1 VSAGR
6 TLSDEAIRDLGREA
20 VYGDVYASARHE
32 RPVAVIFGGQPGAGK
47 SVAADDVADAL
58 VSKGGSVRI
67 DADAMRSLLPYAESA
82 QRGGEGFAQVTQV
95 DAGRMAQAAREFA
108 ISQRRNIIEEG
119 TLRDPDSAMRLATK
133 FREQGYRVE
142 LHVMAVNEQV
152 SFMRA
157 VSRHELAVEGGTAA
171 RWVDKAWHDEAVRGV
186 VRSVKGV
193 EDAGL
198 ADRIV
203 VYDRFGEATTDA
215 GSGRGRVGAAD
226 ELTRVAA
233 QLTGYE
239 RIKVAEGWD
248 TIGEAMVRRHAPAAE
263 VDRIAL
269 ARDRAHYLLRASKQA
284 SEAYDYENPAET
296 HTSKESAARYA
307 RALTDAFR
315 ENRLDRAAQLPEL
328 VAAFAARAAAI
339 KYAEVNTSVP
349 RLPFVEQV
357 SRKIEAALVAGK
369 VTDAMKVRAIDAPV
383 ADKAASVSR

>member
-32 RPVAVIFGGQPGAGK
+32 KPVAVIFGGQPGAGK
-47 SVAADDVADAL
+47 SVAADDMADAL
-58 VSKGGSVRI
+58 VSQGGSVRI

-82 QRGGEGFAQVTQV
+82 QRGDEGFAQATQV

-108 ISQRRNIIEEG
+108 ISQRRNIIDEG

-152 SFMRA
+152 SFVRA
-157 VSRHELAVEGGTAA
+157 VSRYELAVETGTAP

-186 VRSVKGV
+186 AQSVKGV
-193 EDAGL
+193 EEAGL

-203 VYDRFGEATTDA
+203 VYDRFGEATRDT
-215 GSGRGRVGAAD
+215 GRDRVGAAD
-226 ELTRVAA
+226 ELRRVAA

-239 RIKVAEGWD
+239 RVKVAGGWD
-248 TIGEAMVRRHAPAAE
+248 AIGEAMARRDAPAAE

-269 ARDRAHYLLRASKQA
+269 ARDRAHYSLRASKQA
-284 SEAYDYENPAET
+284 SDAYDYENPSET

-307 RALTDAFR
+307 RLLTDAFR
-315 ENRLDRAAQLPEL
+315 GNKLDRAAQLPEL
-328 VAAFAARAAAI
+328 VTAFAARAAAI
-339 KYAEVNTSVP
+339 KYAEANPSVP

-383 ADKAASVSR
+383 ADKAVSVGR